1 MIRLAS
7 RTALGSAAT
16 LILATLP
23 LAAQNP
29 PAPTPPPP
37 PSVRITGV
45 GYLQYLYQVK
55 DTANHQNEFDVTR
68 AYINVLGSF
77 GQVATRITADV
88 FGSGTSLGYRLK
100 YAFAAYTPKGS
111 PVTYR
116 FGLMTTP
123 WVDWEEALW
132 DYRMQGPVAVDR
144 NGYMS
149 SSDIGIGADG
159 NFNQEQVDM
168 QVMFLNGEGYGSAAA
183 PGDKRKDVAGRLSLR
198 VVGTDDGS
206 RVGGLRITAYGQYGK
221 PTGGGER
228 SRLLGMVSYRSKLLT
243 LAAEGG
249 LTRDSSTATP
259 TALAK
264 GTVISGYGVL
274 HFSGSQAALIARVDH
289 VTPNS
294 DAATTAPGY
303 SNTRIIGGLSYQLT
317 PNLRVLGDVDYLTYA
332 NGTPTAALEAK
343 RAQALFQAQ
352 FTF

>member
-7 RTALGSAAT
+7 RLTCGSAAA
-16 LILATLP
+16 LLLATP

-29 PAPTPPPP
+29 PPLP
-37 PSVRITGV
+37 VRVTGV
-45 GYLQYLYQVK
+45 SYLQYLYQVK

-77 GQVATRITADV
+77 GEVATRITADV
-88 FGSGTSLGYRLK
+88 FPSGSSLGYRLK
-100 YAFAAYTPKGS
+100 YAFAAYTPSGS
-111 PVTYR
+111 PLTYR

-123 WVDWEEALW
+123 WIDWEEALW

-149 SSDIGIGADG
+149 SSDIGVGVDG
-159 NFNQEQVDM
+159 NFSQELVDM
-168 QVMFLNGEGYGSAAA
+168 QVIAMNGEGYGSAGS

-198 VVGTDDGS
+198 LVKTDDGS

-228 SRLLGMVSYRSKLLT
+228 TRLIGMLSYRSRLFT

-249 LTRDSSTATP
+249 LTRDSSTAAP

-274 HFSGSQAALIARVDH
+274 HVTGSGAALMARVDH
-289 VTPNS
+289 VTPNT
-294 DAATTAPGY
+294 DPATTTPGY
-303 SNTRIIGGLSYQLT
+303 SNTRFIAGASYQVS
-317 PNLRVLGDVDYLTYA
+317 PNLRLLGDLDYLTYA

>member
-7 RTALGSAAT
+7 RLACGSAAA
-16 LILATLP
+16 LLLVTLP
-23 LAAQNP
+23 LAAQN
-29 PAPTPPPP
+29 PPP

-68 AYINVLGSF
+68 AYVNVLGGF
-77 GQVATRITADV
+77 GELATRITADV

-123 WVDWEEALW
+123 WIDWEETLW
-132 DYRMQGPVAVDR
+132 DYRMQGPVTLDR

-149 SSDIGIGADG
+149 SSDIGVGADG
-159 NFNQEQVDM
+159 NFNNELVDLQVLA
-168 QVMFLNGEGYGSAAA
+168 FNGEGYGSAAT
-183 PGDKRKDVAGRLSLR
+183 PGDQRKDVAGRVSLR
-198 VVGTDDGS
+198 VLATDDAS
-206 RVGGLRITAYGQYGK
+206 KVGGLRLSAYGQYGK

-228 SRLLGMVSYRSKLLT
+228 IRLIGMVSYRSKMLT

-259 TALAK
+259 TALRQ
-264 GTVISGYGVL
+264 GQVISGYGVL
-274 HFSGSQAALIARVDH
+274 HFAGKAAVIGRLDYVKPDK
-289 VTPNS
+289 N
-294 DAATTAPGY
+294 AASTDPGY
-303 SNTRIIGGLSYQLT
+303 TNTRVIGGVSYQLT
-317 PNLRVLGDVDYLTYA
+317 PNLRVLGDVDYLSYA
-332 NGTPTAALEAK
+332 NGTPAAPAGLDAK